1 MPPESRTRSRI
12 LDVAE
17 DLFASRGYK
26 NVSLREL
33 TAAAEANLASVRYYF
48 GSKDQLLYAIY
59 ERYCTPL
66 NNARLQRLA
75 ECAPGDG
82 RPPMIE
88 QIIAAFLEPALDV
101 SVDAVGGG
109 ARFTRLRAVLIGENL
124 DFLEDLIAR
133 NFDTTSLTFVEAIR
147 KEFPALGREEV
158 LWRFSFVLGIL
169 HYMLIDPNR
178 IRRLSRG
185 RCDPGDS
192 RTMARFLVPFIAEG
206 FRAPGIDA
214 PTTAVAPRAKAG
226 RRTRRRD
233 KETAA

>member
-1 MPPESRTRSRI
+1 MASEPSTRSRI

-17 DLFASRGYK
+17 ELFASRGYK

-33 TAAAEANLASVRYYF
+33 TAAAGANLASVRYYF

-66 NNARLQRLA
+66 NRARLQRLA
-75 ECAPGDG
+75 ECTSGSG
-82 RPPMIE
+82 RLPMIE

-124 DFLEDLIAR
+124 DFIEDLIAR
-133 NFDTTSLTFVEAIR
+133 NFDATSLTFVEAIH
-147 KEFPALGREEV
+147 KQLPDLSREEV

-178 IRRLSRG
+178 IRRLSRSQ
-185 RCDPGDS
+185 CDPGDT
-192 RTMARFLVPFIAEG
+192 RTMVRFMIPFIAEG
-206 FRAPGIDA
+206 FRAPGGGG
-214 PTTAVAPRAKAG
+214 RARCK
-226 RRTRRRD
+226 D
-233 KETAA
+233 KEIVA

>member
-1 MPPESRTRSRI
+1 MVAKTSTRDRI
-12 LDVAE
+12 LDIAE
-17 DLFASRGYK
+17 RLFASRGYK
-26 NVSLREL
+26 NVSVREL
-33 TAAAEANLASVRYYF
+33 TASAGANLASIRYYF

-66 NNARLQRLA
+66 NKARLQRLA
-75 ECAPGDG
+75 DCAEGDG
-82 RPPMIE
+82 RAPRLE

-133 NFDTTSLTFVEAIR
+133 NFDATSLAFVEAIH
-147 KEFPALGREEV
+147 KAVPALGREEV

-169 HYMLIDPNR
+169 HYTLIDPNR

-185 RCDPGDS
+185 LCDPGD
-192 RTMARFLVPFIAEG
+192 THGLIRFMIPFIAEG
-206 FRAPGIDA
+206 FRAPSA
-214 PTTAVAPRAKAG
+214 PSLAQGAAPRA
-226 RRTRRRD
+226 RRTK
-233 KETAA
+233 KEKAK

>member
-1 MPPESRTRSRI
+1 MAAKPSTRDRI

-17 DLFASRGYK
+17 RLFASRGYK
-26 NVSLREL
+26 NVSVREL
-33 TAAAEANLASVRYYF
+33 TAAAGANLASVRYYF

-66 NNARLQRLA
+66 NKARLQRLA
-75 ECAPGDG
+75 ACAEGDG
-82 RPPMIE
+82 RPPLLE

-124 DFLEDLIAR
+124 DFIEDLIAR
-133 NFDTTSLTFVEAIR
+133 NFDATSLAFIDAIH
-147 KEFPALGREEV
+147 KAVPGLNREEV

-169 HYMLIDPNR
+169 HYTLIDPNR

-185 RCDPGDS
+185 LCDPGDTRS
-192 RTMARFLVPFIAEG
+192 LIRFLVPFIAEG
-206 FRAPGIDA
+206 FRAPSTLVPA
-214 PTTAVAPRAKAG
+214 TSPRV
-226 RRTRRRD
+226 RRKS
-233 KETAA
+233 KETVG

>member
-1 MPPESRTRSRI
+1 MSPGTPTRSRI

-17 DLFASRGYK
+17 ELFSSRGYK
-26 NVSLREL
+26 NVSLRKL
-33 TAAAEANLASVRYYF
+33 TAAAGANLASVRYYF

-66 NNARLQRLA
+66 NKARLQRLA
-75 ECAPGDG
+75 ECAPGRG
-82 RPPMIE
+82 RLPVIE
-88 QIIAAFLEPALDV
+88 QIITAFLEPALDV

-124 DFLEDLIAR
+124 DFLEDLIAK
-133 NFDTTSLTFVEAIR
+133 NFDTTSLTFVEAIH
-147 KEFPALGREEV
+147 KELPELSREEV

-178 IRRLSRG
+178 IRRLSRAQ
-185 RCDPGDS
+185 CDPGDP
-192 RTMARFLVPFIAEG
+192 RTMARFMVPFIAEG
-206 FRAPGIDA
+206 FRAPG
-214 PTTAVAPRAKAG
+214 VG
-226 RRTRRRD
+226 RRSGRKA